1 MENGRV
7 KDYEIFFSGDG
18 KSWGK
23 PAASGH
29 FENYSDEEQEAALAR
44 PVTARFM
51 KFVVK
56 SEVHGNTFAAI
67 AELDIVPAK

>member
-7 KDYEIFFSGDG
+7 KDYEIFFSADG
-18 KSWGK
+18 KTWGH
-23 PAASGH
+23 PAASGC
-29 FENYSDEEQEAALAR
+29 FENYSDEEQQATLSQ

-67 AELDIVPAK
+67 AELDIIPAK